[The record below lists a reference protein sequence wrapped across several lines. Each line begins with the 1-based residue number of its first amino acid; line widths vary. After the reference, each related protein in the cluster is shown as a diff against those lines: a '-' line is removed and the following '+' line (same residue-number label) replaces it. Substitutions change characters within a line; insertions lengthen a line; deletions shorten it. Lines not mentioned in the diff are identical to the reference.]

1 MSRPIVTVT
10 GGSGFVG
17 QLIRPGL
24 EAEGYDVRVFD
35 RLRGPFVDA
44 LRRRHLGTS
53 TSGPVLS
60 VARKVRGAQLRA
72 ETELVRRRLL
82 RPSWDDVLDVRAYL
96 ADRLRGH
103 YAVVHLAGIPHPHQ
117 PGTVPQDFRRINFD
131 GAVNVFEA
139 ARMAGVR
146 KFVFASSA
154 QVYGINNPVRVDQFP
169 ILETNY
175 CPTLEDGHH
184 AYGVLKRDVE
194 RYLDEAAAGGDIQAI
209 ALRMEFPGFRSE
221 APVNL
226 YVSTSV
232 QNTIAGFAAALN
244 TRADFA
250 SEAFNL
256 ADPHVEAA
264 IVDVQAYLR
273 TRWPGVPNHTTGN
286 ESLLSTEKARRLLG
300 YRPQP
305 GGSYYDPSLV
315 W

>member
-17 QLIRPGL
+17 QLVRGGL

-35 RLRGPFVDA
+35 RLRGPVVDL
-44 LRRRHLGTS
+44 LRRRHLGTA
-53 TSGPVLS
+53 TSPPVLR
-60 VARKVRGAQLRA
+60 VARTVRGAQLRA
-72 ETELVRRRLL
+72 ETELVRRRIL

-117 PGTVPQDFRRINFD
+117 PGTIPEDFRRINLD
-131 GAVNVFEA
+131 GAVNMFEA

-169 ILETNY
+169 ILESNY

-184 AYGVLKRDVE
+184 MYGVLKRDVE
-194 RYLDEAAAGGDIQAI
+194 RYLEAGSAGGDIQAI
-209 ALRMEFPGFRSE
+209 SLRMEFPGFRSRE
-221 APVNL
+221 AVNL

-232 QNTIAGFAAALN
+232 ENTIAGFAGALN

-250 SEAFNL
+250 AEAFNL
-256 ADPHVEAA
+256 ADPEVDPS
-264 IVDVQAYLR
+264 IVDVQEYLR
-273 TRWPGVPNHTTGN
+273 TRWPDVPNLTTGN
-286 ESLLSTEKARRLLG
+286 QSLMSTEKAQRLLG
-300 YRPQP
+300 YRPCP
-305 GGSYYDPSLV
+305 DGKYFDSSLV